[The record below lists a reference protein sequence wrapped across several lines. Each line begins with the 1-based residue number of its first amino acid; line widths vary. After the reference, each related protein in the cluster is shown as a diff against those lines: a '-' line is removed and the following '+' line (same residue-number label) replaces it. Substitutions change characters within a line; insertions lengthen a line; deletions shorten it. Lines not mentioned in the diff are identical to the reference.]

1 MEAVA
6 RPTAEMVQR
15 ALQVRALPFTPAPMP
30 PAPPMPPTPPM
41 PMPAELEP
49 PQSGLLDPWECA
61 VCTLLNPEAAALC
74 EVCESPRPLAPDQ
87 WTCGACTFV
96 NMALPTCEMCGAARP
111 AESPVQERQPL
122 APRQGAVAGQ
132 KTKKPAGKGSKP
144 KKERKDHAAGM
155 EPLEM
160 YNFSPRAIRR
170 IRMPENCVS
179 FLFSRF

>member
-1 MEAVA
+1 M
-6 RPTAEMVQR
+6 
-15 ALQVRALPFTPAPMP
+15 
-30 PAPPMPPTPPM
+30 
-41 PMPAELEP
+41 
-49 PQSGLLDPWECA
+49 
-61 VCTLLNPEAAALC
+61 
-74 EVCESPRPLAPDQ
+74 
-87 WTCGACTFV
+87 
-96 NMALPTCEMCGAARP
+96 
-111 AESPVQERQPL
+111 

-179 FLFSRF
+179 FLSLSFLRAKKEGKRFKPFERPEASLVPLSGG